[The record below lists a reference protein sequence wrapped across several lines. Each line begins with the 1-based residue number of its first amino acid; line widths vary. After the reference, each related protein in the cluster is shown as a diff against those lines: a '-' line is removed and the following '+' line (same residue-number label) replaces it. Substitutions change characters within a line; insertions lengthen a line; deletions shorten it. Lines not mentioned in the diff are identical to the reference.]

1 MKKSGFLAFVLLA
14 ALCTPSF
21 ALVPAEFDHG
31 ESGLFFP
38 EPFELCSL
46 EPAAPSIT
54 EGKPEGAGPSEDAC
68 SRGPTIPVQ
77 MLAVFVKDAG
87 PWRTW
92 TAGSGEELKMCLL
105 QDGSDLLAADE
116 QSVRPRPIL
125 ASLGL
130 TSYTHNPWAARA
142 VDSQIVMFTEKI
154 RKNFAKWLGRSGRY
168 INLMQEILRQEGVPE
183 EMAFLPLVESGFNPR
198 AYSRRRAAGYW
209 QFIPSTG
216 KRYGLKI
223 NWWVDERRDPVKST
237 RAAAAYLRELYGMFD
252 SWSLAMAAYNAGEAR
267 IKRALIR
274 TRSNDYWSLLKTR
287 HIRRETKNYVPKFIA
302 ARLIAADPEEYGFTG
317 IEYHEGFAY
326 DEVVLTEPLTL
337 DIIAE
342 CVGTTPEEIKELN
355 PELRR
360 WSTPPDVSSYTLRIP
375 PDTREAFLENLSNM
389 PQDKKFGLWLYTV
402 KKGDTVGRISLRTGV
417 PSGVIMSLNKI
428 GRKALIRVGQKLY
441 LPTKKSLRS
450 N

>member
-1 MKKSGFLAFVLLA
+1 MKRLGFLAFVLLA

-21 ALVPAEFDHG
+21 ALVPPEFAHG
-31 ESGLFFP
+31 ESDLFFP

-46 EPAAPSIT
+46 EPATPSIT
-54 EGKPEGAGPSEDAC
+54 ESKPGGAGLSEDAC
-68 SRGPTIPVQ
+68 SQGPAIPVQ
-77 MLAVFVKDAG
+77 MLAVFLQDAG
-87 PWRTW
+87 FCSTRT
-92 TAGSGEELKMCLL
+92 AESVKEPKMCMLKDL
-105 QDGSDLLAADE
+105 SVTDG
-116 QSVRPRPIL
+116 QSVRPRPLL

-130 TSYTHNPWAARA
+130 TSYSLNPRAARA

-154 RKNFAKWLGRSGRY
+154 RKNFAMWLGRSGRY

-223 NWWVDERRDPVKST
+223 NCWVDERRDPVKST

-267 IKRALIR
+267 IKRALTR
-274 TRSNDYWSLLKTR
+274 TRSSDYWSLLKTR

-317 IEYHEGFAY
+317 IEYHEDFVY

-342 CVGTTPEEIKELN
+342 CAGTTPEEIKELN

-375 PDTREAFLENLSNM
+375 LDTRDAFLENLSNM